1 MSSALPSS
9 INNHNKSHIRK
20 RSRSNSPTSIGT
32 LQKRQNLQ
40 NPVENISQ
48 SEINLALTSSSS
60 TAPTSDLIDEPNLN
74 PTAVHTTSATSKPG
88 PNGVDNQNGTTTS
101 NSGPPPNDPQ
111 EITTHLP
118 SASHD
123 HNAHLD
129 SQSHPSTIGTHQ
141 HQASSSSSSQQQNPA
156 HAIAATQTI
165 QMRALIVTQ
174 DASIIIGKAGRHIN
188 EVREKSGARA
198 TISEAIPGNAERILS
213 VSGPLD
219 AVSKAFG
226 LIVRRI
232 NDEPFDVP
240 SVPGSRAV
248 TIRFIVP
255 NSRMGSVI
263 GKAGS
268 KIKEI
273 QDMSGARVQASEAL
287 LPGSTERVLSIS
299 GVADAVHI
307 AVYYVGMILVEN
319 QERMPGNTS
328 YRPGGSGSGS
338 GGSAGGG
345 AGHLGHSGHGAQ
357 LGHHHMGGRAPPGAI
372 GPVGPGGG
380 YGPYAGAPG
389 PIPHGHHPHHNPHHP
404 GPPTAGPPGG
414 GYPNPAHQP
423 GSQTQQIYIPNGF
436 VGAVIGK
443 GGQKINEIR
452 QASATHIK
460 IMEPGEGGQDS
471 SANERVWL
479 HSLSIYIYIYM
490 CVYVLDSH
498 AFLFRLQLVTITGQ
512 PMNIQMAVSLLYRR
526 LEAEKLKFEN
536 PGMASAL

>member
-1 MSSALPSS
+1 MTTTATAATAAAS
-9 INNHNKSHIRK
+9 NHNDMNNNNRSNNNNNNNSTSSPQHQIRK
-20 RSRSNSPTSIGT
+20 RSRSTSGASIGGT
-32 LQKRQNLQ
+32 LQKRQNLDHPEQ
-40 NPVENISQ
+40 EY
-48 SEINLALTSSSS
+48 SSKQRDSAKPTHSDLNVGGMNS
-60 TAPTSDLIDEPNLN
+60 TTATANAVTPTSTGPN
-74 PTAVHTTSATSKPG
+74 PG
-88 PNGVDNQNGTTTS
+88 PNGLDNHNGTMPS
-101 NSGPPPNDPQ
+101 NSGPQPIESHHQIPS
-111 EITTHLP
+111 HLP
-118 SASHD
+118 SSLSHD
-123 HNAHLD
+123 HNAAHPD
-129 SQSHPSTIGTHQ
+129 AQSHQSMALQ
-141 HQASSSSSSQQQNPA
+141 HQAGSSQQQNPA

-174 DASIIIGKAGRHIN
+174 DASVIIGKGGRHIN

-198 TISEAIPGNAERILS
+198 TISEAVPGNAERILS
-213 VSGPLD
+213 VAGPLD

-307 AVYYVGMILVEN
+307 AVYYVGMILVDN
-319 QERMPGNTS
+319 QERMPANTS
-328 YRPGGSGSGS
+328 YRPGGGN
-338 GGSAGGG
+338 GGG
-345 AGHLGHSGHGAQ
+345 GGGGHLGHSGHGGQ
-357 LGHHHMGGRAPPGAI
+357 LGHHHMGGRAPPPGAI
-372 GPVGPGGG
+372 GPGGAGGG
-380 YGPYAGAPG
+380 GNGGGAYGPYPG
-389 PIPHGHHPHHNPHHP
+389 GPAAMPHGHHAHHGHHH
-404 GPPTAGPPGG
+404 AGPPLAGGPAGAGG

-471 SANERVWL
+471 SANER
-479 HSLSIYIYIYM
+479 
-490 CVYVLDSH
+490 
-498 AFLFRLQLVTITGQ
+498 LVTITGQ
-512 PMNIQMAVSLLYRR
+512 PLNIQMAVSLLYRR

-536 PGMASAL
+536 PGLASGL

>member
-1 MSSALPSS
+1 MSTAAPVT
-9 INNHNKSHIRK
+9 NNNEASRANHTTSPQIRK
-20 RSRSNSPTSIGT
+20 RSRSNSGASIGT
-32 LQKRQNLQ
+32 GQKRQNL
-40 NPVENISQ
+40 ENGEHQ
-48 SEINLALTSSSS
+48 QQDHHHPPLKQEEPEPTQPQVNVGMTS
-60 TAPTSDLIDEPNLN
+60 TAPAAAPAASLAGAPQSTGNS
-74 PTAVHTTSATSKPG
+74 TGA
-88 PNGVDNQNGTTTS
+88 NGALPSSNG
-101 NSGPPPNDPQ
+101 GPPPHESAD
-111 EITTHLP
+111 IP
-118 SASHD
+118 SLSHD
-123 HNAHLD
+123 PNARSD
-129 SQSHPSTIGTHQ
+129 SQSQPSMGLQ
-141 HQASSSSSSQQQNPA
+141 HQGTSSQQQAAA
-156 HAIAATQTI
+156 HPVAATQTI

-174 DASIIIGKAGRHIN
+174 DASIIIGKGGRHIN

-198 TISEAIPGNAERILS
+198 TISEAVPGNAERILS
-213 VSGPLD
+213 VAGPLD

-307 AVYYVGMILVEN
+307 AVYYVGMILVDN
-319 QERMPGNTS
+319 QERMPPNTS
-328 YRPGGSGSGS
+328 YRPGGGGPS
-338 GGSAGGG
+338 GGGSQ
-345 AGHLGHSGHGAQ
+345 LGHSVGHGGGGGGGGQ
-357 LGHHHMGGRAPPGAI
+357 LGHHHMGGRVPPGGGAV
-372 GPVGPGGG
+372 GPVGGGGGG
-380 YGPYAGAPG
+380 YGPYGGGAGPG
-389 PIPHGHHPHHNPHHP
+389 GIPHAHHLHHNLHHP
-404 GPPTAGPPGG
+404 GPPSAGGPPGAGPG

-471 SANERVWL
+471 SANER
-479 HSLSIYIYIYM
+479 
-490 CVYVLDSH
+490 
-498 AFLFRLQLVTITGQ
+498 LVTITGQ

-536 PGMASAL
+536 PGMAGGL

>member
-1 MSSALPSS
+1 TRT
-9 INNHNKSHIRK
+9 HNTSPQIRK
-20 RSRSNSPTSIGT
+20 RSRSPSGASVGT
-32 LQKRQNLQ
+32 VQKRQNLESGED
-40 NPVENISQ
+40 PVVKQEPDLNQ
-48 SEINLALTSSSS
+48 TDAHVGMTSSA
-60 TAPTSDLIDEPNLN
+60 TAAGPGAPEFIDEPNLN
-74 PTAVHTTSATSKPG
+74 STAVPPPSSATHTG
-88 PNGVDNQNGTTTS
+88 PNGVDSKNGIVPS
-101 NSGPPPNDPQ
+101 NNGPPPHESIEHPS
-111 EITTHLP
+111 HLP
-118 SASHD
+118 SLSHD
-123 HNAHLD
+123 PNVHPD
-129 SQSHPSTIGTHQ
+129 SQSQPPMGLQ
-141 HQASSSSSSQQQNPA
+141 HQGTSSQQQNQA
-156 HAIAATQTI
+156 QAVAATQTI

-174 DASIIIGKAGRHIN
+174 DASIIIGKGGRHIN

-198 TISEAIPGNAERILS
+198 TISEAVPGNAERILS
-213 VSGPLD
+213 VAGPLD

-307 AVYYVGMILVEN
+307 AVYYVGMILVDN
-319 QERMPGNTS
+319 QERMPANTS
-328 YRPGGSGSGS
+328 YRPGG
-338 GGSAGGG
+338 GGG
-345 AGHLGHSGHGAQ
+345 NGGHNHGHGHGHGNGGGGGQGHLGHSGNGGQLAQ
-357 LGHHHMGGRAPPGAI
+357 HHMGGRVPPGAVV
-372 GPVGPGGG
+372 GPVAGGGGGG
-380 YGPYAGAPG
+380 YGPYAGGPG
-389 PIPHGHHPHHNPHHP
+389 AMPHGHHPHHNPHH
-404 GPPTAGPPGG
+404 AGPPSAGPAG
-414 GYPNPAHQP
+414 GYANPAHQP

-471 SANERVWL
+471 SANER
-479 HSLSIYIYIYM
+479 
-490 CVYVLDSH
+490 
-498 AFLFRLQLVTITGQ
+498 LVTITGQ

-536 PGMASAL
+536 PGMPTGL